1 MSIKYTVQ
9 NELCTFENV
18 IKKGSTHLFARNSVL
33 DPKLSLFQFLRET
46 QPNYNSQVKMKKVM
60 QELKPVLLM
69 VLVQLGYA
77 STSIL
82 LKFAINDGM
91 SIRVIVAY
99 RHIFGAALSC
109 SLALF
114 FERCSI
120 LNPVTCFV

>member
-46 QPNYNSQVKMKKVM
+46 
-60 QELKPVLLM
+60 LM

-82 LKFAINDGM
+82 LKLAINDGM